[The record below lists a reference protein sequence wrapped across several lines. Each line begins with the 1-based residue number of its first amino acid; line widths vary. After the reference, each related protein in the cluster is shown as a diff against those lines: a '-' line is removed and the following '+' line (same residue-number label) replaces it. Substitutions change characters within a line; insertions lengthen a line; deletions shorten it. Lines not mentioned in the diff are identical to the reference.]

1 MQRDDEGV
9 ENWEDLLG
17 LYGGVLQ
24 DGWGRGEGVG
34 PAGAAGLQNGCGVA
48 FAETGNE
55 ARGGSTGLSGAD
67 QWRRGVDDA
76 GNGGS
81 YLQNVVLPRKVESL
95 EELLGKVVEDQDIG
109 GCNLQQMQSRLLAD
123 KRPSDG
129 LSLPRSSEDGDSTSV
144 SRPFHLGP
152 ATPDHHSLLK
162 NSQNNQTPDL
172 SAEENSKKF
181 MLPQQAETGERE
193 HDDLVSDAL
202 STASPDAST
211 TEEKQNPVGGSNGEF
226 CNETPPQKTPK
237 RRKHRPK
244 VVRAEKPKRT
254 PKPAAK
260 ENKTPVGDPPTKRKY
275 VRKNDIK
282 GSTKQGKS
290 CKRAL
295 NFDLEDEV
303 GKKSKCKEFNHHD
316 DDNNNTGSE
325 AVHQNV
331 PREQTQTEQTYTF
344 VGKIPSQESQPFAA
358 TVPTASSKGHT
369 LNAIARSLN
378 ARSTNPGA
386 HGQVYSH
393 SSGGF
398 SRLLILANT
407 RQQNLDGLM
416 HPGLQN
422 VPQLPWDLIGNR
434 EEKQPERAYC
444 YTAPTQ
450 PRIVCSR
457 GSHFNEESMT
467 PWQDFAERNGL
478 RTPSA
483 EIFSEQTVSP
493 SRSIHGQ
500 TYRPRMNGGLTYF
513 GIEEIAKLM
522 NATYEANKAT
532 TRHWR
537 VDSISSELGFQK
549 QMERQTNSHMLS
561 TFDRVPKAVKRKG
574 MTGASAR
581 VSAKR
586 HYIRKTPPNKM
597 SSTDRVVQQET
608 NVSGAREHKRIVWA
622 VDDITEGMK
631 RLQISKEEENALVP
645 YAGDGAVVPPYEA
658 VKKRR
663 PRPKVD
669 LDRETNRL
677 WNLLMGSEGSES
689 ADTMD
694 EDKQKKWDEERRVF
708 RGRVDSFIARMHL
721 VQGDRRF
728 SKWKGSVVDSII
740 GVYLT
745 QNVSDHLSSSAFM
758 SLAAKFPVKSTN
770 TRDTSCQNARKPS
783 AEYVVR
789 VTHPDGTTC
798 HQRMTREPVYDHS
811 ILKSSEHGSE
821 EVPSSKETGIT
832 TEECIASSQNSSGSM
847 SFQASED
854 IRSSS
859 GSNSEAEDQATGS
872 NSREIHRPLYL
883 FEEARGIAEHQ
894 KNQKPEMGVSYP
906 DKTLPNDHREYEKEC
921 TSSLSSTLCDTT
933 HGTVVEELHSKSAE
947 ALGQNTTE
955 STLEP
960 PTETKTVHAS
970 DEQSTN
976 VTARKQKAEK
986 EKEKPI
992 DWDALRKHVQ
1002 SKGETGGRSRDTMD
1016 TLDYEAL
1023 RKADV
1028 REISSTIKERGMNNM
1043 LAARIKE
1050 FLDRLVKDHGSIDL
1064 EWLRDAQPDKVKDYL
1079 LSIHGLGL
1087 KSVECIRL
1095 LTLHHLAFPVDTNVG
1110 RIAVR
1115 LGWVPLQPLPESL
1128 QLHLLELYPMLESIQ
1143 KYLWPRLC
1151 MLDQETLYEL
1161 HYQLITFG
1169 KVFCTKRQPNCNACP
1184 MRGECRHFASAFASA
1199 RLALPG
1205 PEEKRVVCSDI
1216 STDPSHS
1223 CGVVEKPMFL
1233 PPPEDHLGGGAG
1245 FATINC
1251 EPIIEEPASPES
1263 SIEDTERDIED
1274 AFYDEDPDEIPEI
1287 KLNIEEF
1294 TTNLKSFIQENK
1306 EVQEGD
1312 MSKSIIAL
1320 SPRLAS
1326 IPAPKLKHV
1335 SRLRTEHQV
1344 YELPDSHPLLEE
1356 MDRREPDDPSPYLLA
1371 LWTPGETADSIQ
1383 LPEGKCNSTESGKC
1397 NDETCFSCNNTREA
1411 HAETV
1416 RGTILIPCRT
1426 AMRGSFPLNGTYF
1439 QVNEVFADD
1448 KTSKDPIHVPRSS
1461 IWNLPRRT
1469 VFFGTSVST
1478 IFKGM
1483 STEGIQ
1489 YCFWK
1494 GFVCVRG
1501 FDQKT
1506 RAPRP
1511 LKARLHLRASKI
1523 AKKNE

>member
-1 MQRDDEGV
+1 MNLEFGMQQSDEGV

-17 LYGGVLQ
+17 LYTDVLQ
-24 DGWGRGEGVG
+24 DGWGQGESIG
-34 PAGAAGLQNGCGVA
+34 PAGAIGLQNGCGVV

-55 ARGGSTGLSGAD
+55 TRGGSTGLSGAD
-67 QWRRGVDDA
+67 QWSRGADDV
-76 GNGGS
+76 G
-81 YLQNVVLPRKVESL
+81 NVVLPLKVESL
-95 EELLGKVVEDQDIG
+95 EELLGKVVENQDIG
-109 GCNLQQMQSRLLAD
+109 GDNLQQMQSRLLVD

-129 LSLPRSSEDGDSTSV
+129 LSLPRSSEDIDSLSV

-162 NSQNNQTPDL
+162 NSQNSQPPHL
-172 SAEENSKKF
+172 STEENSKKF

-193 HDDLVSDAL
+193 HGDFVSDAL
-202 STASPDAST
+202 SSASPDAST
-211 TEEKQNPVGGSNGEF
+211 TEEKRNPVGGNNGEV

-254 PKPAAK
+254 PKPVAK
-260 ENKTPVGDPPTKRKY
+260 ENKTPGGDPPTKRKY
-275 VRKNDIK
+275 VRKKDIK
-282 GSTKQGKS
+282 GSTNQGKS
-290 CKRAL
+290 CKRSL
-295 NFDLEDEV
+295 NFDLGDEV
-303 GKKSKCKEFNHHD
+303 GKKSKCKEFDHND
-316 DDNNNTGSE
+316 DSNTRSE
-325 AVHQNV
+325 AVHQNIS
-331 PREQTQTEQTYTF
+331 REQTQMFAPF
-344 VGKIPSQESQPFAA
+344 VGKIPPQESQAFVA
-358 TVPTASSKGHT
+358 TVPTASLKGRT

-378 ARSTNPGA
+378 ARSTNSGA
-386 HGQVYSH
+386 QGQVYRH

-398 SRLLILANT
+398 SQLLILANT
-407 RQQNLDGLM
+407 RQQNMDGLR

-422 VPQLPWDLIGNR
+422 TPQLLWELVSNR
-434 EEKQPERAYC
+434 EEKQTERAYS

-457 GSHFNEESMT
+457 GSHFNQQSMT
-467 PWQDFAERNGL
+467 LWQDFAEMNGL
-478 RTPSA
+478 RMPSA
-483 EIFSEQTVSP
+483 ENFSEQTVSP

-500 TYRPRMNGGLTYF
+500 TYRPRMNVGLPYF
-513 GIEEIAKLM
+513 GIEEITKLM
-522 NATYEANKAT
+522 NPTYGNNKAT
-532 TRHWR
+532 HHWR
-537 VDSISSELGFQK
+537 VDSISSGLRFQK
-549 QMERQTNSHMLS
+549 QMEGQTNSHMLS
-561 TFDRVPKAVKRKG
+561 TFSRGPKVVKRKEIAH
-574 MTGASAR
+574 ASAG

-586 HYIRKTPPNKM
+586 RYIRRTPPKKM
-597 SSTDRVVQQET
+597 LRTDRVVQQET
-608 NVSGAREHKRIVWA
+608 NVPGAREHKRIILA

-631 RLQISKEEENALVP
+631 RLQISKGKENALVP
-645 YAGDGAVVPPYEA
+645 YAGDGAVVPYEA

-663 PRPKVD
+663 PRPKVN
-669 LDRETNRL
+669 LDQETNRL
-677 WNLLMGSEGSES
+677 WNLLMGSEGSEN
-689 ADTMD
+689 ADNMD

-758 SLAAKFPVKSTN
+758 SLAAKFPVKLTN
-770 TRDTSCQNARKPS
+770 TRDTSCQNAEKTS

-798 HQRMTREPVYDHS
+798 HQRMTREPVYDH
-811 ILKSSEHGSE
+811 KSSEHGSE
-821 EVPSSKETGIT
+821 EVPSGNGARI
-832 TEECIASSQNSSGSM
+832 TEECKVSSQTSSGSV

-872 NSREIHRPLYL
+872 NSHRPLYL
-883 FEEARGIAEHQ
+883 FEEAGGIAELQ
-894 KNQKPEMGVSYP
+894 KNQIPEMGDSYP
-906 DKTLPNDHREYEKEC
+906 DKILPNDHREYEKEC
-921 TSSLSSTLCDTT
+921 TSSLSSTLYDTT
-933 HGTVVEELHSKSAE
+933 HGSVVEELHNKSAE
-947 ALGQNTTE
+947 ALGQNPIGNRKLYAD
-955 STLEP
+955 STLDR
-960 PTETKTVHAS
+960 TETKTVHAS

-976 VTARKQKAEK
+976 ATARKQKGEK

-992 DWDALRKHVQ
+992 DWDSLRKHVQ
-1002 SKGETGGRSRDTMD
+1002 STACKGGRSRDTMD

-1023 RKADV
+1023 QKADV

-1205 PEEKRVVCSDI
+1205 PEEKLVVCSDV
-1216 STDPSHS
+1216 SADPSHS
-1223 CGVVEKPMFL
+1223 CGIVEKPMFL
-1233 PPPEDHLGGGAG
+1233 PPPEDHMGGSAG
-1245 FATINC
+1245 FTTINC

-1263 SIEDTERDIED
+1263 SIDYTERDIED
-1274 AFYDEDPDEIPEI
+1274 AFYEDDPDEIPEI

-1294 TTNLKSFIQENK
+1294 TTNLKSFIQGNTEM
-1306 EVQEGD
+1306 QGD

-1344 YELPDSHPLLEE
+1344 YELPDSHPLLEGVSY
-1356 MDRREPDDPSPYLLA
+1356 SPFQR
-1371 LWTPGETADSIQ
+1371 ETADSIQ
-1383 LPEGKCNSTESGKC
+1383 LPEGKCSATESGMCDDK
-1397 NDETCFSCNNTREA
+1397 TCFSFNSTREA
-1411 HAETV
+1411 HAQTV

-1523 AKKNE
+1523 ARKMSESTR

>member
-1 MQRDDEGV
+1 MNLEFGMQQSDEGV

-17 LYGGVLQ
+17 LYTDVLQ
-24 DGWGRGEGVG
+24 DGWGQGGSFGPGGPVGV
-34 PAGAAGLQNGCGVA
+34 QNGCGVA

-55 ARGGSTGLSGAD
+55 TRGGSTGLSGAD
-67 QWRRGVDDA
+67 QWSRGVDDV
-76 GNGGS
+76 G
-81 YLQNVVLPRKVESL
+81 NVVLPRKVESL
-95 EELLGKVVEDQDIG
+95 EELLGKVVENQDIG
-109 GCNLQQMQSRLLAD
+109 GYNLQQMQSRLLVD

-129 LSLPRSSEDGDSTSV
+129 LSVPRSSEDGDSSSV

-152 ATPDHHSLLK
+152 ATPDHRSLLK
-162 NSQNNQTPDL
+162 NRQPPHL
-172 SAEENSKKF
+172 STEENSKKS
-181 MLPQQAETGERE
+181 MLSQQAETGERE
-193 HDDLVSDAL
+193 HDDFVSDAL
-202 STASPDAST
+202 SSASPDAST
-211 TEEKQNPVGGSNGEF
+211 TEEKRNPVGGNNGGEF

-260 ENKTPVGDPPTKRKY
+260 ENKTPGGDPPTKRKY
-275 VRKNDIK
+275 VRKKDIK
-282 GSTKQGKS
+282 GSTNQGKS
-290 CKRAL
+290 CKRSL
-295 NFDLEDEV
+295 NFDSEDEV
-303 GKKSKCKEFNHHD
+303 GKKSKCKEFDHHGD
-316 DDNNNTGSE
+316 SNSGSE
-325 AVHQNV
+325 AVHQNISS
-331 PREQTQTEQTYTF
+331 EQTQTPF
-344 VGKIPSQESQPFAA
+344 AGKIQPQESQAFAA

-369 LNAIARSLN
+369 LNAIARSLK
-378 ARSTNPGA
+378 AGSTNPGA
-386 HGQVYSH
+386 HGQVNSH

-398 SRLLILANT
+398 SQLLILANT
-407 RQQNLDGLM
+407 RQQNMDGPR
-416 HPGLQN
+416 HPGLQST
-422 VPQLPWDLIGNR
+422 PQRSWDLVTNR
-434 EEKQPERAYC
+434 DEKQPERAYS

-450 PRIVCSR
+450 HRIV
-457 GSHFNEESMT
+457 HFNEQSMT

-478 RTPSA
+478 RMPSA
-483 EIFSEQTVSP
+483 EKFSEQTVSP

-500 TYRPRMNGGLTYF
+500 TYRQRMNVGLPYF
-513 GIEEIAKLM
+513 GIEEITKLM
-522 NATYEANKAT
+522 NPTYETNKA

-537 VDSISSELGFQK
+537 VDSINSGLRFQK
-549 QMERQTNSHMLS
+549 QMS
-561 TFDRVPKAVKRKG
+561 TFNRGPKVVKRKEMAAG
-574 MTGASAR
+574 SAR

-597 SSTDRVVQQET
+597 SRTDRVVQQET
-608 NVSGAREHKRIVWA
+608 NVS
-622 VDDITEGMK
+622 VDNITEGMK
-631 RLQISKEEENALVP
+631 RLQISKGEETAHVP
-645 YAGDGAVVPPYEA
+645 YAGDGAVVPYEA

-669 LDRETNRL
+669 LDRETNML
-677 WNLLMGSEGSES
+677 WNLLMGSEGSENE
-689 ADTMD
+689 DTMD

-758 SLAAKFPVKSTN
+758 SLAAKFPGKSTN
-770 TRDTSCQNARKPS
+770 TRDTSCQNAEKPS

-798 HQRMTREPVYDHS
+798 HQRMTREPVYDH
-811 ILKSSEHGSE
+811 KSSEHGSE
-821 EVPSSKETGIT
+821 EVPSGKEARI
-832 TEECIASSQNSSGSM
+832 TEECIASSQTSSGSV

-872 NSREIHRPLYL
+872 NSHRPLYL
-883 FEEARGIAEHQ
+883 FEEAGGIAELQ
-894 KNQKPEMGVSYP
+894 KNQMPEMGVSYP
-906 DKTLPNDHREYEKEC
+906 DKILPNDLREYEKEC

-933 HGTVVEELHSKSAE
+933 HGSVVEELHNKSAE
-947 ALGQNTTE
+947 ALGQNPTGNRKLYAD
-955 STLEP
+955 STLE

-976 VTARKQKAEK
+976 ATARKQKGEKEK

-992 DWDALRKHVQ
+992 DWDSLRKHVQ
-1002 SKGETGGRSRDTMD
+1002 STAGKGGRSRDTMD

-1028 REISSTIKERGMNNM
+1028 REISSTIKERGMNNK

-1205 PEEKRVVCSDI
+1205 QEEKRVVCSDV
-1216 STDPSHS
+1216 STDPSHK

-1233 PPPEDHLGGGAG
+1233 PPPEDHMGSGAG
-1245 FATINC
+1245 FTTTNC

-1263 SIEDTERDIED
+1263 SIEYTERDIED
-1274 AFYDEDPDEIPEI
+1274 AFYEDDPDEIPEI
-1287 KLNIEEF
+1287 NLNIEEF

-1306 EVQEGD
+1306 EMQEGD
-1312 MSKSIIAL
+1312 MSRSIIAL

-1344 YELPDSHPLLEE
+1344 YELPDSHPLLEG

-1371 LWTPGETADSIQ
+1371 LWAPGETADSIQ
-1383 LPEGKCNSTESGKC
+1383 LPEGKCSATESGMCDDK
-1397 NDETCFSCNNTREA
+1397 TCFSCNNTRET
-1411 HAETV
+1411 HAQTV